1 MDYIKHL
8 RATGLSD
15 YEILQ
20 MSRNRPADNPIES
33 ANQSGGY
40 GNGNGDGNN
49 EPSNLPLPPP
59 PHAADN
65 GDTENQI
72 QYLGELPPPPMT
84 DAEEMRNDDYDDG
97 RIMEQSE
104 PEAVGEYE
112 PAGSPPGDADL
123 MHSGESDRLR
133 GDAIHPERDETVLP
147 IYTKIDAGT
156 IMYHPTSEIRTMS
169 NDNMLFVRID
179 NVLDLSEQRSFTM
192 FFTENKEYA
201 RRFAGIRSLNNRDVY
216 VHTLEATEPI
226 TGLRII
232 DSRNLDR
239 EDDVTEIAT
248 GFCGPSTNNV
258 INGVVVRHPVKD
270 GFINEYFIC
279 NPERFFRY
287 VSSEM
292 QFDSTTW
299 VDVSPSMKS
308 ETDINSRKQRIDV
321 QDFPG
326 DRAEFEGDLVEV
338 RGNFDDSD

>member
-1 MDYIKHL
+1 MSNLMDYIKHL

-20 MSRNRPADNPIES
+20 MSRNRPADNPIENT
-33 ANQSGGY
+33 NQAGGY
-40 GNGNGDGNN
+40 GNGNGDDNDGPLN
-49 EPSNLPLPPP
+49 LPPP
-59 PHAADN
+59 PVDLDPMEDHILDS
-65 GDTENQI
+65 
-72 QYLGELPPPPMT
+72 GELPPPPAPIT
-84 DAEEMRNDDYDDG
+84 DAEYVDG
-97 RIMEQSE
+97 QIMGRSKLES
-104 PEAVGEYE
+104 VGEYD
-112 PAGSPPGDADL
+112 PVDGPVHDADFVR
-123 MHSGESDRLR
+123 SGELDRLR

-232 DSRNLDR
+232 DSRNLHKD
-239 EDDVTEIAT
+239 DDVMKIAT

-326 DRAEFEGDLVEV
+326 DRAEFEGDMVGV
-338 RGNFDDSD
+338 PGNFDDSD